1 MIETAEE
8 YVLDQLPRRE
18 PGRTQIPCPR
28 YRLLQEPAPDIT
40 ALTRF
45 ADTLR
50 EWRPH
55 AESRQPR

>member
-1 MIETAEE
+1 M
-8 YVLDQLPRRE
+8 LDQLPRRE